1 MKTVA
6 PFKVLITLLA
16 ITCMNPPASS
26 PAKEVKTGDLT
37 LNVPETWTQQKS
49 TSLMRIAQFA
59 VPPAEG
65 DREGGEY
72 VVFYFGADQGGT
84 VEDNINRWIGQFE
97 EKGREVKRE
106 TGDSANGKFTSLVI
120 TGTYK
125 KPVGAP
131 MMGKSQPAPGFRMLA
146 AVIETAKGN
155 YFIKFTGPDK
165 TVNAAAEDFKKSFGV
180 K

>member
-1 MKTVA
+1 MSHKLF
-6 PFKVLITLLA
+6 PLFLL
-16 ITCMNPPASS
+16 SS
-26 PAKEVKTGDLT
+26 LLLPLFSSVGKEVKTGALT
-37 LNVPETWTQQKS
+37 LIIPEAWTQQKS
-49 TSLMRIAQFA
+49 TSLMRIAQFT
-59 VPPAEG
+59 VPAAEG
-65 DREGGEY
+65 DQEGGEY

-125 KPVGAP
+125 KPVGIP